1 MKGFIFFK
9 SLDFV
14 LKSLQP
20 NSNVLSLVAGASD
33 FENLSLALPMSI
45 AEGSSILKLE
55 ELTEQPHQ
63 VEQIYGHSEDFKVHE
78 ALWQCQ
84 SLFNEV

>member
-1 MKGFIFFK
+1 M
-9 SLDFV
+9 
-14 LKSLQP
+14 
-20 NSNVLSLVAGASD
+20 
-33 FENLSLALPMSI
+33 SLALPMSI

>member
-1 MKGFIFFK
+1 MVHRCLFI
-9 SLDFV
+9 
-14 LKSLQP
+14 
-20 NSNVLSLVAGASD
+20 AGASD
-33 FENLSLALPMSI
+33 FENMSLALPMSI

-84 SLFNEV
+84 SLFNEVLPTSHSIFLCAYFL